1 MHKVFVYGTLKKG
14 FPNHQT
20 GMAGAVYVG
29 RVRTIV
35 AFPLVVGGRWFSP
48 SLIDEPGV
56 GRRVFGEL
64 YEVSDQKL
72 KLLDLME
79 GTQHPQG
86 YRRITVRLE
95 NIRCG
100 DECDAWTY
108 VKERKVIDVIHS
120 DPLDEYI
127 LDSRYMGPS
136 ERTSAF

>member
-1 MHKVFVYGTLKKG
+1 MHNVFVYGTLKKG

-48 SLIDEPGV
+48 SLIDELGV
-56 GRRVFGEL
+56 GHRVFGEL
-64 YEVSDQKL
+64 YEVGDQKL
-72 KLLDLME
+72 ELLDSME
-79 GTQHPQG
+79 GTQHPHG
-86 YRRITVRLE
+86 YRRITVKLVNLR
-95 NIRCG
+95 RG

-108 VKERKVIDVIHS
+108 VKDRKVIDGIHS
-120 DPLDEYI
+120 DPLGEYI
-127 LDSRYMGPS
+127 LDSRYVGSS